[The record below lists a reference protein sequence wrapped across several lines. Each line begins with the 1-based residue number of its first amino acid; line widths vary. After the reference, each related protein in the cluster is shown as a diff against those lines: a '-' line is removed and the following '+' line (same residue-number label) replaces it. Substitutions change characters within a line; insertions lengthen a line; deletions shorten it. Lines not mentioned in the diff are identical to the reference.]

1 MINYPN
7 TNRQFNYKRKI
18 VRPRRKRNKYQAHKV
33 TVDGHKFD
41 SRVEANYYK
50 LLKQQHTDFKLHE
63 RFELLPTLRIFGKTY
78 SKRVYT
84 PDFTIYEHGELV
96 EAIDVKGY
104 KITADASLRMRAFI
118 EKYRVPVYIVRNKN
132 NYEKELF

>member
-7 TNRQFNYKRKI
+7 SSRAYMPRKL
-18 VRPRRKRNKYQAHKV
+18 RHKHKSKYLAKKV
-33 TVDGHKFD
+33 TINGNKFD
-41 SRVEANYYK
+41 SKAEANYYT
-50 LLKQQHTDFKLHE
+50 LLKKQHADFKLHE
-63 RFELLPTLRIFGKTY
+63 RFELLPTLHIFGKTY

-84 PDFTIYEHGELV
+84 PDFTIYEHGKLV

-118 EKYRVPVYIVRNKN
+118 EKYRVPVYIVRGKN
-132 NYEKELF
+132 NYQKELF